1 MIWKRWWIYKTQ
13 AESFKLDDHGVIAV
27 YHYLRTPGPVRLQ
40 WLELWMHSTP
50 THHVSWHKK
59 FHGNVLHSQR
69 RGNFSQ
75 KEFKGKKLFIYITAS
90 HDINLLSRY
99 RAPLWGQ
106 IFAIML

>member
-1 MIWKRWWIYKTQ
+1 MT
-13 AESFKLDDHGVIAV
+13 GVVDA
-27 YHYLRTPGPVRLQ
+27 YNAHPHT
-40 WLELWMHSTP
+40 HTP
-50 THHVSWHKK
+50 THHVSWHKNFMAMCYTVK
-59 FHGNVLHSQR
+59 R

-99 RAPLWGQ
+99 RALLQEQ